1 MTVTKASI
9 VQEIASKTGFTKKDT
24 TTIINYFIE
33 AIIKSLERNDRI
45 ELREFGVFMNKKRKQ
60 KVGRNFKTGNPMELP
75 ARLAP
80 VFKPS
85 KLLKKK
91 IENIG

>member
-9 VQEIASKTGFTKKDT
+9 VQVIASKAGFTKKDT
-24 TTIINYFIE
+24 TAIVNYFIE
-33 AIIKSLERNDRI
+33 AIIKSLERNDRV
-45 ELREFGVFMNKKRKQ
+45 ELREFGVFMNKKRKE
-60 KVGRNFKTGNPMELP
+60 KVGRNFKTGAPMELP